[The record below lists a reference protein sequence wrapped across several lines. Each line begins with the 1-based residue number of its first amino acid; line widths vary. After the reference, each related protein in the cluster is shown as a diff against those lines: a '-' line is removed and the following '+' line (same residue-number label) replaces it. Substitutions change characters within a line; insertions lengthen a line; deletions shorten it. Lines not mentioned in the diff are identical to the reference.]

1 MTGISPGHG
10 IVGPTAPS
18 GSQGGLLPGQPQS
31 GETGMSL
38 ILKPPS
44 YSLPGA
50 CTLPFANAWQAPLSF
65 AESSDPMPKR
75 RSEGGTC

>member
-1 MTGISPGHG
+1 MTDIPLGYG

-18 GSQGGLLPGQPQS
+18 RSQGGPSPGQPQS
-31 GETGMSL
+31 VETGLSL

-44 YSLPGA
+44 SPLPGA
-50 CTLPFANAWQAPLSF
+50 CTVPFANAWQAPLDF
-65 AESSDPMPKR
+65 AESSDPVLKR